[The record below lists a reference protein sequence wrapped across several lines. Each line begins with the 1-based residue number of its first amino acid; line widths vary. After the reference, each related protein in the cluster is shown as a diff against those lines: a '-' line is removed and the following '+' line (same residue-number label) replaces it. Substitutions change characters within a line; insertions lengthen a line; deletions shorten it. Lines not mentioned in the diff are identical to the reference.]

1 MIHITENKTNIDKF
15 NKLVN
20 NEEIDKQVKE
30 VVHKRMNRAITNV
43 IVCLL
48 IAWGVTWACNR
59 FNIYFSWSL
68 WEYMSFGTT
77 AVALILSMSYIK
89 DLWHYSRYLKKNY
102 DAYRI
107 EIKTTKH
114 HNRTFAFAVNT
125 DKEYLTFKKSRLLIE
140 IEGKYAPEDG
150 DGILVYFKNKRNK
163 IKYIFM
169 LKEVS

>member
-1 MIHITENKTNIDKF
+1 MIHIAENKTNIDKF

-20 NEEIDKQVKE
+20 NEEIDRRVKK
-30 VVHKRMNRAITNV
+30 VVHKRMNRAMLNIV
-43 IVCLL
+43 VCLL
-48 IAWGVTWACNR
+48 LVFEVTWACNR
-59 FNIYFSWSL
+59 CNVYFTWSL
-68 WEYMSFGTT
+68 WDYMSFGTT

-89 DLWHYSRYLKKNY
+89 DLWYYSSYLKKNY
-102 DAYRI
+102 DAYKI
-107 EIKTTKH
+107 EIQTTKH

-125 DKEYLTFKKSRLLIE
+125 NKEYLTFKKSRLLIE
-140 IEGKYAPEDG
+140 IEGRYAPEDG